1 MINVVFSFL
10 IVRKQ
15 MTNSPKKSIVFRPA
29 LSMMNFP
36 RLNMK
41 FRFALV
47 LYITLFNILSISA
60 LVSAQQPNRPNIV
73 LILADDLGYTD
84 ISPFGSEISTPN
96 IARLAGEGLSF
107 TNYHTAGSC
116 APARAMLLTGVDSHR
131 NGVPNIPEALPAEQM
146 AYDHYQGVLNDKVVT
161 LANVLQAGGYHT
173 YMTGKW
179 HLGHTPELLPSARGF
194 DRTIAMADTGAD
206 NWEQR
211 TYLPI
216 YDKANWYADG
226 AEHTLPDDF
235 YSSEYFIDK
244 TIEFIASNTED
255 HQPFF
260 AYVPFQAVHMPVQAP
275 REFSDKYAGVYDE
288 GWTVMREKR
297 RLAAEEAG
305 VIPEGTE
312 VVVTPGTLIW
322 DSLTEEQ
329 RRHHARRME
338 VYAGMV
344 DAMDM
349 HIGRL
354 MDYLESIG
362 EYDNTIFVFTSDNGA
377 EGSNIILPNGGSPLS
392 SWFDIVGYNSNYNTL
407 GERNSWNA
415 IGPSNATI
423 AASPLTYYKFHANE
437 GGLRV
442 PLVMSGPGIGRQG
455 EMTDEFVFVTDLAPT
470 ILNLVGIDAH
480 DGSWLGREVERIVG
494 VDFSEFLAG
503 TSSQVHDDFDSIGY
517 ELGGNSALFKGDYKI
532 VINRTGQSE
541 TQWHLFNIRT
551 DPGETRDLAQEQPAL
566 LEEMVIDYENYVQA
580 NNVLPM
586 PEGYARTRAILGDA
600 LRQQ

>member
-1 MINVVFSFL
+1 
-10 IVRKQ
+10 
-15 MTNSPKKSIVFRPA
+15 
-29 LSMMNFP
+29 
-36 RLNMK
+36 MK

-47 LYITLFNILSISA
+47 LYVTLFNILSMQA
-60 LVSAQQPNRPNIV
+60 LVSAQQSDRPNIV

-96 IARLAGEGLSF
+96 IARLAAEGLSF

-216 YDKANWYADG
+216 YDQANWYADG

-244 TIEFIASNTED
+244 TIEFIASNAED
-255 HQPFF
+255 DQPFF

-288 GWTVMREKR
+288 GWTVMRENR

-312 VVVTPGTLIW
+312 AVVTPGTLIW
-322 DSLTEEQ
+322 DNLTEEQ

-377 EGSNIILPNGGSPLS
+377 EGSNIILPNGGSALS
-392 SWFDIVGYNSNYNTL
+392 PWFDIVGYNSNYETL

-442 PLVMSGPGIGRQG
+442 PLVMSGPGIGGQG
-455 EMTDEFVFVTDLAPT
+455 GMTDEFVFVTDLAPT
-470 ILNLVGIDAH
+470 ILNLVGVDIH
-480 DGSWLGREVERIVG
+480 DGSWLGREVEPIVG

-503 TSSQVHDDFDSIGY
+503 ASSQVHDDFDSIGY

-541 TQWHLFNIRT
+541 TEWHLFNIRT
-551 DPGETRDLAQEQPAL
+551 DPGEARDLAQEQPAL
-566 LEEMVIDYENYVQA
+566 LEEMLADYESYVQA

-586 PEGYARTRAILGDA
+586 PEGYNRTGRILGDA
-600 LRQQ
+600 LRQLR

>member
-1 MINVVFSFL
+1 
-10 IVRKQ
+10 
-15 MTNSPKKSIVFRPA
+15 
-29 LSMMNFP
+29 MMNFP

-47 LYITLFNILSISA
+47 LYVTLFNILSMQA
-60 LVSAQQPNRPNIV
+60 LVSAQQSDRPNIV

-96 IARLAGEGLSF
+96 IARLAAEGLSF

-179 HLGHTPELLPSARGF
+179 HLGHTPELLPAARGF
-194 DRTIAMADTGAD
+194 DRTIVMADTGAD

-244 TIEFIASNTED
+244 TIEFIASNAED
-255 HQPFF
+255 DQPFF

-288 GWTVMREKR
+288 GWTVMRENR

-312 VVVTPGTLIW
+312 AVVTPGTLIW
-322 DSLTEEQ
+322 DNLTEEQ

-362 EYDNTIFVFTSDNGA
+362 KYDNTIFVFTSDNGA
-377 EGSNIILPNGGSPLS
+377 EGSNIILPNGGSALS
-392 SWFDIVGYNSNYNTL
+392 PWFDIVGYNSNYETL

-442 PLVMSGPGIGRQG
+442 PLVMSGPGIGGQG
-455 EMTDEFVFVTDLAPT
+455 GMTDEFVFVTDLAPT
-470 ILNLVGIDAH
+470 ILNLVGVDIH
-480 DGSWLGREVERIVG
+480 DGSWLGREVEPIVG
-494 VDFSEFLAG
+494 ADFSEFLAG
-503 TSSQVHDDFDSIGY
+503 ASSQVHDDFDSIGY

-541 TQWHLFNIRT
+541 TEWHLFNIRT
-551 DPGETRDLAQEQPAL
+551 DPGEARDLAQEQPAL
-566 LEEMVIDYENYVQA
+566 LEEMLADYESYVQA

-586 PEGYARTRAILGDA
+586 PEGYNRTGRILGDA
-600 LRQQ
+600 LRQLR

>member
-1 MINVVFSFL
+1 
-10 IVRKQ
+10 
-15 MTNSPKKSIVFRPA
+15 
-29 LSMMNFP
+29 MMNFP
-36 RLNMK
+36 RLIMK

-47 LYITLFNILSISA
+47 LYVTLFNILSMQA
-60 LVSAQQPNRPNIV
+60 LVSAQQSDRPNIV

-96 IARLAGEGLSF
+96 IARLAAEGLSF

-216 YDKANWYADG
+216 YDQANWYADG

-244 TIEFIASNTED
+244 TIEFIASNAED
-255 HQPFF
+255 DQPFF

-312 VVVTPGTLIW
+312 AVVTPGTLIW
-322 DSLTEEQ
+322 DNLTEEQ

-377 EGSNIILPNGGSPLS
+377 EGSNIILPNGGSALS
-392 SWFDIVGYNSNYNTL
+392 PWFDIVGYNSNYETL

-442 PLVMSGPGIGRQG
+442 PLVMSGPGIGGQG
-455 EMTDEFVFVTDLAPT
+455 GMTDEFVFVTDLAPT
-470 ILNLVGIDAH
+470 ILNLVGVDIH
-480 DGSWLGREVERIVG
+480 DGSWLGREVEPIVG

-503 TSSQVHDDFDSIGY
+503 ASSQVHDDFDSIGY

-541 TQWHLFNIRT
+541 TEWHLFNIRT
-551 DPGETRDLAQEQPAL
+551 DPGEARDLAQEQPAL
-566 LEEMVIDYENYVQA
+566 LEEMLADYESYVQA

-586 PEGYARTRAILGDA
+586 PEGYDRTGRILGDA
-600 LRQQ
+600 LRQLR

>member
-1 MINVVFSFL
+1 
-10 IVRKQ
+10 
-15 MTNSPKKSIVFRPA
+15 
-29 LSMMNFP
+29 MMNFP

-47 LYITLFNILSISA
+47 LYVTLFNILSMQA
-60 LVSAQQPNRPNIV
+60 LVSAQQSDRPNIV

-96 IARLAGEGLSF
+96 IARLAAEGLSF

-216 YDKANWYADG
+216 YDQANWYADG

-244 TIEFIASNTED
+244 TIEFIASNAED
-255 HQPFF
+255 DQPFF

-288 GWTVMREKR
+288 GWTVMRENR

-312 VVVTPGTLIW
+312 AVVTPGTLIW
-322 DSLTEEQ
+322 DNLTEEQ

-377 EGSNIILPNGGSPLS
+377 EGSNIILPNGGSALS
-392 SWFDIVGYNSNYNTL
+392 PWFDIVGYNSNYETL

-442 PLVMSGPGIGRQG
+442 PLVMSGPGIGGQG
-455 EMTDEFVFVTDLAPT
+455 GMTDEFVFVTDLAPT
-470 ILNLVGIDAH
+470 ILNLVGVDIH
-480 DGSWLGREVERIVG
+480 DGSWLGREVEPIVG
-494 VDFSEFLAG
+494 ADFSEFLAG
-503 TSSQVHDDFDSIGY
+503 ASSQVHDDFDSIGY

-541 TQWHLFNIRT
+541 TEWHLFNIRT

-566 LEEMVIDYENYVQA
+566 LEEMLADYESYVQA

-586 PEGYARTRAILGDA
+586 PEGYNRTGRILGDA
-600 LRQQ
+600 LRQLR

>member
-1 MINVVFSFL
+1 MKIRYPIFL
-10 IVRKQ
+10 
-15 MTNSPKKSIVFRPA
+15 S
-29 LSMMNFP
+29 
-36 RLNMK
+36 
-41 FRFALV
+41 
-47 LYITLFNILSISA
+47 TLLFTFISTFA
-60 LVSAQQPNRPNIV
+60 LVSAQESDRPNIV

-84 ISPFGSEISTPN
+84 ISPFGSEINTPN
-96 IARLAGEGLSF
+96 IARLAREGLSF

-131 NGVPNIPEALPAEQM
+131 NGVPNIPEALPVEQM
-146 AYDHYQGVLNDKVVT
+146 AYEHYQGVLNDKVVT
-161 LANVLQAGGYHT
+161 LANVLQDGGYHT

-206 NWEQR
+206 NWDQR

-216 YDKANWYADG
+216 YDQAHWYADG

-244 TIEFIASNTED
+244 TIEFIGSNVQD
-255 HQPFF
+255 DRPFF
-260 AYVPFQAVHMPVQAP
+260 AYIPFQAVHMPVQAP

-288 GWTVMREKR
+288 GWTVMRERR
-297 RLAAEEAG
+297 RLAAEQAG
-305 VIPEGTE
+305 VIPAGTQA
-312 VVVTPGTLIW
+312 VVTPGTLIW

-329 RRHHARRME
+329 KRHHARRME

-354 MDYLESIG
+354 MEYLQSIG
-362 EYDNTIFVFTSDNGA
+362 EYDNTLFVFTSDNGA
-377 EGSNIILPNGGSPLS
+377 EGSNMILPNGGSALS
-392 SWFDIVGYNSNYNTL
+392 PWFDSVGYNSDYETL

-423 AASPLTYYKFHANE
+423 AVSPLNYYKFHASE

-442 PLVMSGPGIGRQG
+442 PLVMAGPGINRRD

-470 ILNLVGIDAH
+470 ILRLVGMDAH
-480 DGSWLGREVERIVG
+480 AGSWQGREVEPIVG
-494 VDFSEFLAG
+494 TDFSAFLAG
-503 TSSQVHDDFDSIGY
+503 DNSPVHDESESIGY

-532 VINRTGQSE
+532 VINRVGQND
-541 TQWHLFNIRT
+541 TDWHLFNIKT
-551 DPGETRDLAQEQPAL
+551 DPGETTDLAQQQPAL
-566 LEEMVIDYENYVQA
+566 LEEMIADYEDYVQT

-586 PEGYARTRAILGDA
+586 PEGYNRSGRILGDA
-600 LRQQ
+600 LRELRQ

>member
-1 MINVVFSFL
+1 MTINSAAKLFSLSLGVSLFGA
-10 IVRKQ
+10 V
-15 MTNSPKKSIVFRPA
+15 PA
-29 LSMMNFP
+29 FFSTALAAAEAP
-36 RLNMK
+36 DRLN
-41 FRFALV
+41 V
-47 LYITLFNILSISA
+47 
-60 LVSAQQPNRPNIV
+60 V
-73 LILADDLGYTD
+73 LILADDLGFTD
-84 ISPFGSEISTPN
+84 ISPFGSEINTPN
-96 IARLAGEGLSF
+96 IARLAAEGLSF

-131 NGVPNIPEALPAEQM
+131 NGVPNIPEALPPELL

-161 LANVLQAGGYHT
+161 LASILKADGYHT

-216 YDKANWYADG
+216 YDQANWYADG
-226 AEHTLPDDF
+226 STHMLPDDF

-244 TIEFIASNTED
+244 TIEFIASNAED
-255 HQPFF
+255 DEPFF
-260 AYVPFQAVHMPVQAP
+260 AYIPFQAVHMPVQAP

-305 VIPEGTE
+305 VIPKGTE
-312 VVVTPGTLIW
+312 AVVTPGTLIW
-322 DSLTEEQ
+322 ENLAEEQ

-354 MDYLESIG
+354 MDYLESID
-362 EYDNTIFVFTSDNGA
+362 EYENTIFVFTSDNGA
-377 EGSNIILPNGGSPLS
+377 EGSNIILPNGGSALS
-392 SWFDIVGYNSNYNTL
+392 AWFDIRGYNSNYDTL
-407 GERNSWNA
+407 GERGSWNA

-423 AASPLTYYKFHANE
+423 AASPLAYYKFHASE

-442 PLVMSGPGIGRQG
+442 PLVMAGPGIKNEG
-455 EMTDEFVFVTDLAPT
+455 EKTDEFVFVTDLTPT
-470 ILNLVGIDAH
+470 ILNLVGVNAH
-480 DGSWLGREVERIVG
+480 DDNWLGREVEPIIG
-494 VDFSEFLAG
+494 TNFSEFLADS
-503 TSSQVHDDFDSIGY
+503 SSQVHDDFDAIGY

-532 VINRTGQSE
+532 VINRIGQSE
-541 TQWHLFNIRT
+541 TEWHLFNIKT
-551 DPGETRDLAQEQPAL
+551 DPGETEDLAQAQPVL
-566 LEEMVIDYENYVQA
+566 LEEMLSDYENYVQA

-586 PEGYARTRAILGDA
+586 PEGYNRTGAILGDSIRE

>member
-1 MINVVFSFL
+1 
-10 IVRKQ
+10 
-15 MTNSPKKSIVFRPA
+15 
-29 LSMMNFP
+29 
-36 RLNMK
+36 MK
-41 FRFALV
+41 FRLLFGLSV
-47 LYITLFNILSISA
+47 TLFISLNVTA
-60 LVSAQQPNRPNIV
+60 LVSAQQSERPNIV

-84 ISPFGSEISTPN
+84 ISPFGSEINTPN
-96 IARLAGEGLSF
+96 IARLAAEGLSF

-161 LANVLQAGGYHT
+161 LANVLQANGYHT

-216 YDKANWYADG
+216 YDRANWYADG

-244 TIEFIASNTED
+244 TIEFVASNAED
-255 HQPFF
+255 DLPFF
-260 AYVPFQAVHMPVQAP
+260 AYIPFQAVHMPVQAP

-297 RLAAEEAG
+297 RLAAERVG
-305 VIPEGTE
+305 VIPAGTE
-312 VVVTPGTLIW
+312 AVVTPGTLSW
-322 DSLTEEQ
+322 ESLTEEQ
-329 RRHHARRME
+329 KRHHARRME

-354 MDYLESIG
+354 MDYLQSIG
-362 EYDNTIFVFTSDNGA
+362 EYENTIFVFTSDNGA
-377 EGSNIILPNGGSPLS
+377 EGSNIVLPNGGSVLAP
-392 SWFDIVGYNSNYNTL
+392 WFDIVGYNTNYETL
-407 GERNSWNA
+407 GERGSWNA

-442 PLVMSGPGIGRQG
+442 PLVMAGPGISRQG
-455 EMTDEFVFVTDLAPT
+455 DMTDEFVFVTDLAPT
-470 ILNLVGIDAH
+470 ILSLVDADNH
-480 DGSWLGREVERIVG
+480 DGSWLGREVEPIIG
-494 VDFSEFLAG
+494 ADFSGFLAG
-503 TSSQVHDDFDSIGY
+503 SPTSVHDEFDAIGY

-541 TQWHLFNIRT
+541 TTWHLFNIRT
-551 DPGETRDLAQEQPAL
+551 DPGEARDLAQKQPGL
-566 LEEMVIDYENYVQA
+566 LGEMIADYEIYVQD

-586 PEGYARTRAILGDA
+586 PESYSRTGRILGDS
-600 LRQQ
+600 LRQLRLGLDR

>member
-1 MINVVFSFL
+1 
-10 IVRKQ
+10 
-15 MTNSPKKSIVFRPA
+15 
-29 LSMMNFP
+29 
-36 RLNMK
+36 MK
-41 FRFALV
+41 NK
-47 LYITLFNILSISA
+47 ISTLLSISF
-60 LVSAQQPNRPNIV
+60 SAICAASTAQSERPNVV

-84 ISPFGSEISTPN
+84 ISPFGSEINTPN
-96 IARLAGEGLSF
+96 IARLATEGLSF

-131 NGVPNIPEALPAEQM
+131 NGVPNIPEALPPEQM

-161 LANVLQAGGYHT
+161 LASILQSTGYHT

-216 YDKANWYADG
+216 YEQANWYADG
-226 AEHTLPDDF
+226 QAHTLPDDF

-244 TIEFIASNTED
+244 TIEFIGSNAD
-255 HQPFF
+255 SDQPFF
-260 AYVPFQAVHMPVQAP
+260 AYIPFQAVHMPVQAP
-275 REFSDKYAGVYDE
+275 REFSDKYAGVYNE
-288 GWTVMREKR
+288 GWEIMRSKR
-297 RLAAEEAG
+297 HAAAEAAG
-305 VIPEGTE
+305 VIPQGAAAN
-312 VVVTPGTLIW
+312 VTPGTLAW
-322 DSLTEEQ
+322 DSLSAEQ
-329 RRHHARRME
+329 KRHHARRME

-354 MDYLESIG
+354 MTYLESIG

-377 EGSNIILPNGGSPLS
+377 EGSSIVRPDGGSVLQQ
-392 SWFDIVGYNSNYNTL
+392 WFDIVGYNTDYDTL
-407 GERNSWNA
+407 GERDSWNA

-423 AASPLTYYKFHANE
+423 AASPLTYYKFHASE

-442 PLVMSGPGIGRQG
+442 PLVMSGPGIDRQG

-470 ILNLVGIDAH
+470 ILGLLDIDEH
-480 DGSWLGREVERIVG
+480 NGDWQGREVEPIIG
-494 VDFSEFLAG
+494 ADFSPFLASD
-503 TSSQVHDDFDSIGY
+503 SSTVHSDAEAIGY

-532 VINRTGQSE
+532 VINRTQQE
-541 TQWHLFNIRT
+541 TEWGLFNIT
-551 DPGETRDLAQEQPAL
+551 IDPGETNNLAAARPEL
-566 LEEMVIDYENYVQA
+566 LNEMLADYENYVET
-580 NNVLPM
+580 NDVLPL
-586 PEGYARTRAILGDA
+586 PEGYNRTGRILGEA
-600 LRQQ
+600 LRELRQQ